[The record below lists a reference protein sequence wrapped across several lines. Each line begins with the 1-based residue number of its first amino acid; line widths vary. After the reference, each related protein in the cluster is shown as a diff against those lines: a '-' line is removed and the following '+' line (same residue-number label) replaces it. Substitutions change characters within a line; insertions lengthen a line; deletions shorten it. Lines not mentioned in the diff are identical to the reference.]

1 MKRYLAL
8 TKAELRLFRREPFSI
23 VFVLAFPLMMM
34 LPLSA
39 VFGNDQEEATAVE
52 NGLLVWRGVTPTN
65 YYTAASVA
73 GIVGALG
80 FLTLPTRLAGY
91 REQGILRR
99 FRASSVSSAAIVAS
113 QVTLAAITFVAGTV
127 VMAVVAWLASGADL
141 PHDVLGVAVALLL
154 GTTAFGAIGAL
165 LAALLR
171 SSRAAQGIGLLLF
184 LGSWLIS
191 GTAPPR
197 AVLPSGLRT
206 VGGALPMGQ
215 LVDAIQGPWFG
226 HGWDGGALLVL
237 AAVTVVIGAPAMWLF
252 KRS

>member
-1 MKRYLAL
+1 
-8 TKAELRLFRREPFSI
+8 
-23 VFVLAFPLMMM
+23 
-34 LPLSA
+34 
-39 VFGNDQEEATAVE
+39 
-52 NGLLVWRGVTPTN
+52 
-65 YYTAASVA
+65 
-73 GIVGALG
+73 
-80 FLTLPTRLAGY
+80 
-91 REQGILRR
+91 
-99 FRASSVSSAAIVAS
+99 
-113 QVTLAAITFVAGTV
+113 
-127 VMAVVAWLASGADL
+127 
-141 PHDVLGVAVALLL
+141 AVALLL

-237 AAVTVVIGAPAMWLF
+237 AAVTVVVGAPAMWLF